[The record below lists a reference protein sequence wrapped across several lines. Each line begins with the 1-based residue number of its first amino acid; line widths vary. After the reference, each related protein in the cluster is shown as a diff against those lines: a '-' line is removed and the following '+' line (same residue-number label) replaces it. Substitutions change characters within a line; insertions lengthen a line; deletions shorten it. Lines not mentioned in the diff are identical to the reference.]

1 MEFVGQNS
9 REDGVTKEKEL
20 REPPESS
27 VYPNGVKL
35 HENTNTVRRNMKDIY
50 IYIFLIS
57 RDGINIKL
65 NTAKE
70 KIIELET
77 SKRNQPKE
85 SSEKKKKRLLQMNRV
100 SVICGTMSSDLT

>member
-1 MEFVGQNS
+1 MGLQKRKS
-9 REDGVTKEKEL
+9 LGG
-20 REPPESS
+20 PPESS

-50 IYIFLIS
+50 IYILIS

-77 SKRNQPKE
+77 SKQNQPKE